1 MRELPKDVLKMA
13 FGLISLSGL
22 AGHCRPLCNVHLL
35 EGDAGHFC
43 LLLSPDPMVSRSVAE
58 ARVNTES
65 DPHPE
70 SPEVVASSV
79 PVSSDMPPQNIFEE
93 VLNIFVALAG
103 GLQQTGSGVRAR
115 GHVRPG
121 TAVEMER

>member
-1 MRELPKDVLKMA
+1 MA
-13 FGLISLSGL
+13 KQSKKQMF
-22 AGHCRPLCNVHLL
+22 LCQCNADVHLL
-35 EGDAGHFC
+35 DGDAGHFC

-93 VLNIFVALAG
+93 VLNIFVVLE
-103 GLQQTGSGVRAR
+103 
-115 GHVRPG
+115 
-121 TAVEMER
+121 AVCSRLGQV

>member
-1 MRELPKDVLKMA
+1 MDKQRKYSCANTTPTYD
-13 FGLISLSGL
+13 
-22 AGHCRPLCNVHLL
+22 HLL

-70 SPEVVASSV
+70 SPEVVASSLA
-79 PVSSDMPPQNIFEE
+79 VSSDMSHNIFEE
-93 VLNIFVALAG
+93 ILNIFVAVAG
-103 GLQQTGSGVRAR
+103 GLQ
-115 GHVRPG
+115 
-121 TAVEMER
+121 

>member
-1 MRELPKDVLKMA
+1 MA
-13 FGLISLSGL
+13 KQSKKQMF
-22 AGHCRPLCNVHLL
+22 LCQCNANVHLL
-35 EGDAGHFC
+35 DGEAGHFC

-79 PVSSDMPPQNIFEE
+79 AVSSDMPPQNIFEE

-115 GHVRPG
+115 GHVRPS

>member
-1 MRELPKDVLKMA
+1 MTKQSKKQM
-13 FGLISLSGL
+13 F
-22 AGHCRPLCNVHLL
+22 LCQYNADVHLL
-35 EGDAGHFC
+35 DGDAGHFC
-43 LLLSPDPMVSRSVAE
+43 LLLSPEPMVSRSVAE

-70 SPEVVASSV
+70 SPEVVASSA
-79 PVSSDMPPQNIFEE
+79 PVSSDMTHNIFEE
-93 VLNIFVALAG
+93 VPNIFVVLAS